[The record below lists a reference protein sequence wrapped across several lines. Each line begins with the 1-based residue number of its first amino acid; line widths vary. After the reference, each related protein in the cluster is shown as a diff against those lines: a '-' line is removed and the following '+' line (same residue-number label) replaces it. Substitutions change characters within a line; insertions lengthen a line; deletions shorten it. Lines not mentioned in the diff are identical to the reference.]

1 MFKMKLIDKKQ
12 LYPMLKKQIKNP
24 NLLSITIL
32 TFKKDRYIKITYQH
46 GKFLFNEYGYEK
58 KSSLFPTGKEVFH
71 QLKRRSNVEFP
82 HSKKI
87 YLDIILR
94 K

>member
-1 MFKMKLIDKKQ
+1 MKLIDKKQ

-24 NLLSITIL
+24 CLLSIKVL
-32 TFKKDRYIKITYQH
+32 TFKKDRYLKITHQH

-58 KSSLFPTGKEVFH
+58 NASVFPTEKEVFH
-71 QLKRRSNVEFP
+71 QFKRSSNVEFP
-82 HSKKI
+82 NSRKI
-87 YLDIILR
+87 YLDITLR

>member
-58 KSSLFPTGKEVFH
+58 NPLFSLQEKRCFINLSDVRMLNFH
-71 QLKRRSNVEFP
+71 TV
-82 HSKKI
+82 KKYI
-87 YLDIILR
+87 WI
-94 K
+94 